1 MGIAEAPMKLGNR
14 HGQMMMGTVLV
25 IGVVAMAFIAAVV
38 YKNMVT
44 SKASVASSKSISA
57 YEIANAAIQK
67 GIWALN
73 LNSDNWN
80 TVGTAGT
87 LTGYDGTTTFTD
99 IPGGS
104 YKLLVTSGPGAD
116 DRTITAYAKDNSA
129 TPEYRGLKVVLTK
142 GSTQFGPLMGHK
154 IHLKKRAKIHW
165 GPIYGYDEIKLEG
178 KAKVFFPQLY
188 SVGKIT
194 HLDTNAALPNTD
206 GVRWWSF
213 NYTPGVPS
221 WPQLDLEYYKALAK
235 TQGTYYAK
243 GDRAAGK
250 RHQDDDKDSGGKD
263 RLDDKDKS
271 DDDEYAYSNI
281 IDTQPYVRYYE
292 DGVKAK
298 FKGGNNLL
306 RGVIIGLDKVEFKDG
321 TASVAAVNAKYASN
335 GLSAYYPR
343 SVTIPTNAWKHYQ
356 KIDTASG
363 GDYPGD
369 SGGPGVAGQ
378 AATYSFGSTL
388 TDATHTPAPIHFEGF
403 LYSAKQLKLH
413 KGGAIVG
420 VVMAAHKTTK
430 LEDSDEDKD
439 SGSGDKDNDAN
450 DRDHDE
456 DSHGSLSEHRDHAA
470 TWSSTG
476 RRKHM
481 SIFFQDNLG
490 IKVLG
495 SGTTQKAWQE
505 IPTTPF

>member
-1 MGIAEAPMKLGNR
+1 MKLRNQR
-14 HGQMMMGTVLV
+14 GQAMMGTVMV

-38 YKNMVT
+38 YKNMGT

-87 LTGYDGTTTFTD
+87 LTGYDGTTIFTD

-104 YKLLVTSGPGAD
+104 YKLLINSGPGAD

-142 GSTQFGPLMGHK
+142 GSTQFGPLMGYK

-165 GPIYGYDEIKLEG
+165 GPIYAYDSLTLEG
-178 KAKVFFPQLY
+178 KSKVFFPQLY

-194 HLDTNAALPNTD
+194 HLDTSAALPNTD

-221 WPQLDLEYYKALAK
+221 WPKLDLEYYKALAQA
-235 TQGTYYAK
+235 QGTYYAK
-243 GDRAAGK
+243 GDRSSGK
-250 RHQDDDKDSGGKD
+250 HHKDDDADK
-263 RLDDKDKS
+263 LDDKDKS
-271 DDDEYAYSNI
+271 DDDEYAYSNV

-306 RGVIIGLDKVEFKDG
+306 RGVIIGMDKVEFKDG
-321 TASVAAVNAKYASN
+321 TASVAAVNAKYASS

-356 KIDTASG
+356 KIDTASA

-369 SGGPGVAGQ
+369 IGGPGAAGQ

-413 KGGAIVG
+413 KGGVFVG
-420 VVMAAHKTTK
+420 VVMAAHKTTELK
-430 LEDSDEDKD
+430 DSDEDKD
-439 SGSGDKDNDAN
+439 SGEGDVNNDVN

-456 DSHGSLSEHRDHAA
+456 DSHGNLSEHRDHAA

-476 RRKHM
+476 RSKHM
-481 SIFFQDNLG
+481 SVFFQDNLG